1 MGSNSGED
9 RLEQSRLKEEILEK
23 INHSASIDCR
33 FDATYESLVVT
44 PKKSSK
50 HEIMFDSLSS
60 VCLIPQDRIYDFL
73 TDMEGYYRETGDV
86 PEYSPRKM
94 SDSRGIDIFHLI
106 RYDDSRFMV
115 FNRYLRPI
123 EKIPSIEGWEFEK
136 VDLND
141 EQTTD

>member
-1 MGSNSGED
+1 MGSDSGED
-9 RLEQSRLKEEILEK
+9 RLEQTGLKEEFLEML
-23 INHSASIDCR
+23 NHSASIECR
-33 FDATYESLVVT
+33 FDVTYESLVVT
-44 PKKSSK
+44 PKESAK

-60 VCLIPQDRIYDFL
+60 VCLIPQDKIYDFL
-73 TDMEGYYRETGDV
+73 TDMEDYYRETGDV

-106 RYDDSRFMV
+106 RYDDSRFMI